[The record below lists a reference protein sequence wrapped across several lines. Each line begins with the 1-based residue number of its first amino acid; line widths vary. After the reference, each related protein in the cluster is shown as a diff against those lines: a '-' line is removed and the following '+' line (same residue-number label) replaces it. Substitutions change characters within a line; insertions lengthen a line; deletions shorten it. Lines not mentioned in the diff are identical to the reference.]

1 MDLMR
6 LENNSLAELRDF
18 AKEIGLKRISQLRKP
33 QLVDLITQSLRKE
46 AQANQPQASEAEAEQ
61 PKPAE
66 QGPSLAVEQTATQAP
81 KETAPPKEAPPKE
94 APPKGERPRRPH
106 KKQYNT
112 SNPAIPEILNSGD
125 CEQAGGVL
133 EVLPDG
139 YGFLR
144 SNNYLSGD
152 KDVYISQSQIRRFH
166 LKTGDFV
173 LGKTRKAKDSE
184 KYKALLYVDS
194 VNGDNPEAAL
204 RRRPFDELVPVFPDE
219 RITLENRK
227 NPKELATRIIDLIS
241 PIGKGQRALIVSPPK
256 AGKTVLLKKI
266 ASSMTR
272 NYPDIYKIVLLID
285 ERPEEVTDM
294 QRSIQGDVVFSTF
307 DQPPENHTKVA
318 EIVLERAMRL
328 VEQGRDV
335 CILLDSLTRL
345 ARAYNLTI
353 SSSGRAL
360 SGGLDPAALHKPKRF
375 FGAARNIEHGGSLTI
390 IATALVD
397 TGSRMDE
404 VIYEEFKGTGNME
417 IHLDRKMSERRIF
430 PAVDLN
436 KSSTRREDLLLSEQE
451 LQGVWNIRK
460 YLSDGRPDR
469 ITEIIINDLMR
480 TSSNAQFIDLM
491 MEHFKTMDK
500 EDGYSGRDNYRDR
513 DNYGRGGY

>member
-1 MDLMR
+1 MDLMS
-6 LENNSLAELRDF
+6 LENNSLTELRQF
-18 AKEIGLKRISQLRKP
+18 AKDIGLKRISQLRKP
-33 QLVDLITQSLRKE
+33 QLIELITESLRKE
-46 AQANQPQASEAEAEQ
+46 AQAHQPPPPAAETQPEPGSVGPTLTVEQ
-61 PKPAE
+61 PATTETEQKEPSKEQSKP
-66 QGPSLAVEQTATQAP
+66 
-81 KETAPPKEAPPKE
+81 
-94 APPKGERPRRPH
+94 ERPHRSYKR
-106 KKQYNT
+106 QYNT
-112 SNPAIPEILNSGD
+112 SNPAIPEILNSGE
-125 CEQAGGVL
+125 CESAGGVL

-152 KDVYISQSQIRRFH
+152 RDVYISQSQIRRFH
-166 LKTGDFV
+166 LKTGDYV
-173 LGKTRKAKDSE
+173 VGKTRKAKDSE

-194 VNGDNPEAAL
+194 VNGDNPEVAL
-204 RRRPFDELVPVFPDE
+204 HRKPFDELVPVFPDE
-219 RITLENRK
+219 RITLENKK

-294 QRSIQGDVVFSTF
+294 QRSIEGDVVYSTF

-328 VEQGRDV
+328 VEHGKDV

-375 FGAARNIEHGGSLTI
+375 FGAARNIENGGSLTI
-390 IATALVD
+390 IATALID

-417 IHLDRKMSERRIF
+417 IHLDRKMSEKRIF

-436 KSSTRREDLLLSEQE
+436 KSGTRREDLLLSEKE

-460 YLSDGRPDR
+460 YLSEGRPDR

-491 MEHFKTMDK
+491 MEHFKTMEK
-500 EDGYSGRDNYRDR
+500 EDGYLGRDTFRDR
-513 DNYGRGGY
+513 DSYNNRGY